1 MRRVVRMIDILT
13 SYTFIIVA
21 LGTVILGIA
30 SGIIGT
36 VSVIK
41 GQSLIG
47 DAVGH
52 ATFPGVV
59 LAFMLV
65 GTRETLALALGALL
79 LGIVAFFFIQVITEH
94 SRITLDGAL
103 ALVLSS
109 FFGLG
114 MALMSFV
121 QGNPDFDGTQGLSDY
136 IFGQAAYMLRSDVYL
151 ILVASIISLMIFI
164 IFYSQLKIYVFD
176 PVYSR
181 SIGISNKMMNFMI
194 LAITITLIAVGL
206 KAVGA
211 ILIVNLLIAPAVI
224 GQLWSN
230 RFSHVLAI
238 AGIAGA
244 VSAFTGTYISTA
256 GNNIATGPA
265 IILVL
270 STMVLLSLLFARKG
284 LLRRSMLKKKAGEY

>member
-1 MRRVVRMIDILT
+1 MIDIL
-13 SYTFIIVA
+13 SGYTFLIVA
-21 LGTVILGIA
+21 FGTVILAFA

-52 ATFPGVV
+52 ATFPGIVI
-59 LAFMLV
+59 AFMLV
-65 GTRETLALALGALL
+65 GIRDTLSLALGALI
-79 LGIVAFFFIQVITEH
+79 LGIVAFLTIQLITEH
-94 SRITLDGAL
+94 SKITLDSAL

-151 ILVASIISLMIFI
+151 IIAASILSLLIFSL
-164 IFYSQLKIYVFD
+164 FYQQIKIYIFD
-176 PVYSR
+176 PIYSR
-181 SIGISNKMMNFMI
+181 SIGISNPLMNFMV

-224 GQLWSN
+224 GQLWSD
-230 RFSHVLAI
+230 RFLNVLLIAGTTGAI
-238 AGIAGA
+238 A
-244 VSAFTGTYISTA
+244 AFIGTYISTA
-256 GNNIATGPA
+256 GDDIATGPA

-270 STMVLLSLLFARKG
+270 SAFVVFSMLFSRKG
-284 LLRRSMLKKKAGEY
+284 LLRRSIQRRKFGERT

>member
-1 MRRVVRMIDILT
+1 MIDIL
-13 SYTFIIVA
+13 SGYTFLIVA
-21 LGTVILGIA
+21 FGTVILAFA

-47 DAVGH
+47 DAIGH
-52 ATFPGVV
+52 ATFPGIVI
-59 LAFMLV
+59 AFMLV
-65 GTRETLALALGALL
+65 GIRDTLALALGALI
-79 LGIVAFFFIQVITEH
+79 LGIIAFLTIQLITEH
-94 SRITLDGAL
+94 SKITLDSAL

-151 ILVASIISLMIFI
+151 IIAASILSLLIFSL
-164 IFYSQLKIYVFD
+164 FYQQIKIYIFD
-176 PVYSR
+176 PIYSR
-181 SIGISNKMMNFMI
+181 SIGISNPLMNFMV
-194 LAITITLIAVGL
+194 LATTITLIAVGL

-224 GQLWSN
+224 GQLWSD
-230 RFSHVLAI
+230 RFLNVLLIAGTTGAI
-238 AGIAGA
+238 A
-244 VSAFTGTYISTA
+244 AFIGTYISTA
-256 GNNIATGPA
+256 GDDIATGPA

-270 STMVLLSLLFARKG
+270 SAFVVFSMLFSRKG
-284 LLRRSMLKKKAGEY
+284 LLRRSIQRRKFGERT

>member
-1 MRRVVRMIDILT
+1 MIDIL
-13 SYTFIIVA
+13 SGYTFLIVA
-21 LGTVILGIA
+21 FGTVILAFA

-52 ATFPGVV
+52 ATFPGIVI
-59 LAFMLV
+59 AFMLV
-65 GTRETLALALGALL
+65 GIRDTLALALGALI
-79 LGIVAFFFIQVITEH
+79 LGIVAFLTIQLITEH
-94 SRITLDGAL
+94 SKITLDSAL

-151 ILVASIISLMIFI
+151 IIAASILSLLIFLL
-164 IFYSQLKIYVFD
+164 FYQQIKIYIFD
-176 PVYSR
+176 PTYSR
-181 SIGISNKMMNFMI
+181 SIGISNPLMNFMV

-224 GQLWSN
+224 GQLWSD
-230 RFSHVLAI
+230 RFSHVLLIAGTTGAI
-238 AGIAGA
+238 A
-244 VSAFTGTYISTA
+244 AFIGTYISTA
-256 GNNIATGPA
+256 GDDIATGPA

-270 STMVLLSLLFARKG
+270 SAFVVFSMLFSRKG
-284 LLRRSMLKKKAGEY
+284 LLRRSIQGRKFGERT

>member
-1 MRRVVRMIDILT
+1 MIDIL
-13 SYTFIIVA
+13 SGYTFLIVA
-21 LGTVILGIA
+21 FGTVILAFA

-52 ATFPGVV
+52 ATFPGIVI
-59 LAFMLV
+59 AFMLV
-65 GTRETLALALGALL
+65 GIRDTLSLALGALI
-79 LGIVAFFFIQVITEH
+79 LGIVAFLTIQLITEH
-94 SRITLDGAL
+94 SKITLDSAL

-151 ILVASIISLMIFI
+151 IIAASILSLLIFSL
-164 IFYSQLKIYVFD
+164 FYQQIKIYIFD
-176 PVYSR
+176 PIYSR
-181 SIGISNKMMNFMI
+181 SIGISNPLMNFMV

-224 GQLWSN
+224 GQLWSD
-230 RFSHVLAI
+230 RFLNVLLIAGTTGAI
-238 AGIAGA
+238 A
-244 VSAFTGTYISTA
+244 AFIGTYISTA
-256 GNNIATGPA
+256 GDDIATGPA

-270 STMVLLSLLFARKG
+270 SAFVVFSMLFSRKG
-284 LLRRSMLKKKAGEY
+284 LLRRSIQRRKFGEST

>member
-1 MRRVVRMIDILT
+1 MIDIL
-13 SYTFIIVA
+13 SGYTFLIVA
-21 LGTVILGIA
+21 FGTVILAFA

-52 ATFPGVV
+52 ATFPGIVI
-59 LAFMLV
+59 AFMLV
-65 GTRETLALALGALL
+65 GIRDTLSLALGALI
-79 LGIVAFFFIQVITEH
+79 LGIVAFLTIQLITEH
-94 SRITLDGAL
+94 SKITLDSAL

-151 ILVASIISLMIFI
+151 IIAASILSLLIFSL
-164 IFYSQLKIYVFD
+164 FYQQIKIYIFD
-176 PVYSR
+176 PIYSR
-181 SIGISNKMMNFMI
+181 SIGISNPLMNFMV

-224 GQLWSN
+224 GQLWSD
-230 RFSHVLAI
+230 RFLNVLLIAGTTGAI
-238 AGIAGA
+238 A
-244 VSAFTGTYISTA
+244 AFIGTYISTA
-256 GNNIATGPA
+256 GDDIATGPA

-270 STMVLLSLLFARKG
+270 SAFVVFSMLFSRKG
-284 LLRRSMLKKKAGEY
+284 LLRRSIHRRKFGERT

>member
-1 MRRVVRMIDILT
+1 MIDIL
-13 SYTFIIVA
+13 SGYTFLIVA
-21 LGTVILGIA
+21 FGTVILAFA

-52 ATFPGVV
+52 ATFPGIVI
-59 LAFMLV
+59 AFMLV
-65 GTRETLALALGALL
+65 GIRDTLSLALGALI
-79 LGIVAFFFIQVITEH
+79 LGIVAFLTIQLITEH
-94 SRITLDGAL
+94 SKITLDSAL

-151 ILVASIISLMIFI
+151 IIAASILSLLIFSL
-164 IFYSQLKIYVFD
+164 FYQQIKIYIFD
-176 PVYSR
+176 PIYSR
-181 SIGISNKMMNFMI
+181 SIGISNPLMNFMV

-224 GQLWSN
+224 GQLWSD
-230 RFSHVLAI
+230 RFLNVLLIAGTTGAI
-238 AGIAGA
+238 A
-244 VSAFTGTYISTA
+244 AFIGTYISTA
-256 GNNIATGPA
+256 GDAIATGPA

-270 STMVLLSLLFARKG
+270 SAFVVFSMLFSRKG
-284 LLRRSMLKKKAGEY
+284 LLRRSIQRRKFGERT

>member
-1 MRRVVRMIDILT
+1 MIDIL
-13 SYTFIIVA
+13 SGYTFLIVA
-21 LGTVILGIA
+21 FGTVILAFA

-52 ATFPGVV
+52 ATFPGIVI
-59 LAFMLV
+59 AFMLV
-65 GTRETLALALGALL
+65 GIRDTLSLALGALI
-79 LGIVAFFFIQVITEH
+79 LGIVAFLTIQLITEH
-94 SRITLDGAL
+94 SKITLDSAL

-151 ILVASIISLMIFI
+151 IIAASILSLLIFSL
-164 IFYSQLKIYVFD
+164 FYQQIKIYIFD
-176 PVYSR
+176 PIYSR
-181 SIGISNKMMNFMI
+181 SIGISNPLMNFMV

-224 GQLWSN
+224 GQLWSD
-230 RFSHVLAI
+230 RFLNVLLIAGTTGAI
-238 AGIAGA
+238 A
-244 VSAFTGTYISTA
+244 AFIGTYISTA
-256 GNNIATGPA
+256 GDDIATGPA

-270 STMVLLSLLFARKG
+270 SAFVVFSMLFSSKG
-284 LLRRSMLKKKAGEY
+284 LLRRSIHRRKFGERT

>member
-1 MRRVVRMIDILT
+1 MIDIL
-13 SYTFIIVA
+13 SGYTFLIVA
-21 LGTVILGIA
+21 FGTVILAFA

-52 ATFPGVV
+52 ATFPGIVI
-59 LAFMLV
+59 AFMLV
-65 GTRETLALALGALL
+65 GIRDTLALALGALI
-79 LGIVAFFFIQVITEH
+79 LGIIAFLTIQLITEH
-94 SRITLDGAL
+94 SKITLDSAL

-151 ILVASIISLMIFI
+151 IIAASILSLLIFSL
-164 IFYSQLKIYVFD
+164 FYQQIKIYIFD
-176 PVYSR
+176 PIYSR
-181 SIGISNKMMNFMI
+181 SIGISNPLMNFMV
-194 LAITITLIAVGL
+194 LATTITLIAVGL

-224 GQLWSN
+224 GQLWSD
-230 RFSHVLAI
+230 RFLNVLLI
-238 AGIAGA
+238 AGHYRCHRGIHRHLYQHGRGRYSHRACNHTRI
-244 VSAFTGTYISTA
+244 V
-256 GNNIATGPA
+256 
-265 IILVL
+265 
-270 STMVLLSLLFARKG
+270 R
-284 LLRRSMLKKKAGEY
+284 LRRLFHALFKERTAQTQHPEKEVW

>member
-1 MRRVVRMIDILT
+1 MIDIL
-13 SYTFIIVA
+13 SGYTFLIVA
-21 LGTVILGIA
+21 FGTVILAFA

-52 ATFPGVV
+52 ATFPGIVI
-59 LAFMLV
+59 AFMLV
-65 GTRETLALALGALL
+65 GIRDTLSLAIGALI
-79 LGIVAFFFIQVITEH
+79 LGIVAFLTIQLITEH
-94 SRITLDGAL
+94 SKITLDSAL

-151 ILVASIISLMIFI
+151 IIAASILSLLIFSL
-164 IFYSQLKIYVFD
+164 FYQQIKIYIFD
-176 PVYSR
+176 PIYSR
-181 SIGISNKMMNFMI
+181 SIGITNPLMNFMV

-224 GQLWSN
+224 GQLWSD
-230 RFSHVLAI
+230 RFLNVLLIAGTTGAI
-238 AGIAGA
+238 A
-244 VSAFTGTYISTA
+244 AFIGTYISTA
-256 GNNIATGPA
+256 GDDIATGPA

-270 STMVLLSLLFARKG
+270 SAFVVFSMLFSRKG
-284 LLRRSMLKKKAGEY
+284 LLRRSIHRRKFGERT